1 MDLNELQVLRIK
13 DLTKLAQ
20 ELGLNGGISS
30 LNKQELI
37 VKILEAQARKRR
49 SIIRSWRFRSY
60 E

>member
-20 ELGLNGGISS
+20 ELEINGGIAS

-37 VKILEAQARKRR
+37 VKILEAQAKKDGA
-49 SIIRSWRFRSY
+49 
-60 E
+60 